1 MKVLVIIPMY
11 NAGRFIRECLTSI
24 LSQGVDL
31 QVIVIDDASTDNSA
45 SIVSE
50 FPEVKLLTNS
60 KNMGTY
66 YSINLGLL
74 EASSDTSWTH
84 YLIHGADDISN
95 PNRFKKQLSLF
106 KPNTLAVGC
115 LFERVHYL
123 TGAKK
128 INNPWVNESVILM
141 SRQIFESLGY
151 YDTNRAGCDT
161 EYRNRLVLA
170 FPNSISQIDEILIK
184 SYLHDDNLT
193 KKIPLGGSERKA
205 YVASFTRIHK
215 EMDRTRR
222 FYKEFKKI

>member
-11 NAGRFIRECLTSI
+11 NASRFIRECLTSI
-24 LSQGVDL
+24 LSQDVDL
-31 QVIVIDDASTDNSA
+31 QVIVIDDSSTDNCA

-74 EASSDTSWTH
+74 EASTDTSWTH
-84 YLIHGADDISN
+84 YLIHGADDVSN

-106 KPNTLAVGC
+106 KSSTLAVGC
-115 LFERVHYL
+115 RFERVHYL

-128 INNPWVNESVILM
+128 INNPWVNESVLLM
-141 SRQIFESLGY
+141 SRQIFETLGY

-161 EYRNRLVLA
+161 EYRNRLSLA
-170 FPNSISQIDEILIK
+170 FPNRISQIDEVLIK

-193 KKIPLGGSERKA
+193 KKIPIGGSERRA
-205 YVASFTRIHK
+205 YVASFTRIHEKMNKSK
-215 EMDRTRR
+215 E
-222 FYKEFKKI
+222 FFKNFKKI